1 MNILI
6 ICLLFGIITC
16 LLTIISRVLLLR
28 FNIVDIPKS
37 RGMHKMP
44 IPRGGGISIIISV
57 SLYLI
62 FFDNNNLISQSNH
75 IYGLLVGIGLLGF
88 IDDLK
93 DINFKYR
100 LILQFSFSVI
110 IICLFSIINV
120 YSYLDIKILILLNL
134 ILVIYFVWQI
144 NLFNFMDGINGIASI
159 QAILFF
165 LSMSVIAFINGYDYF
180 VQKYLIFA
188 FILFGFLPQNFPKA
202 RIFLGDGGSYFLGAF
217 IAFSTIE
224 SLYIDE
230 KFFCMSIILMASFY
244 LDSTITLLS
253 RIIQKKEFF
262 EAHKEH
268 LYQLMTRLNKSH
280 SVTVLFLFI
289 FNVVIATI
297 GYLFIYILDVK
308 IFIFLISY
316 LSLLSILYLLFKR
329 NLHYKVIQKNL

>member
-1 MNILI
+1 MNII
-6 ICLLFGIITC
+6 ILCTLFGIMTY
-16 LLTIISRVLLLR
+16 LLTNISRVLLLR

-44 IPRGGGISIIISV
+44 IPRGGGISIIISA

-62 FFDNNNLISQSNH
+62 FFDDNNLIFHSTY

-88 IDDLK
+88 LDDLK

-100 LILQFSFSVI
+100 LILQFSVSVI
-110 IICLFSIINV
+110 IVSLFSLISI
-120 YSYLDIKILILLNL
+120 YASMDIKILILLNL

-144 NLFNFMDGINGIASI
+144 NLFNFMDGINGISSI

-165 LSMSVIAFINGYDYF
+165 LSMSIMAFINEYDYF

-188 FILFGFLPQNFPKA
+188 FISFGFLPHNFPKP

-230 KFFCMSIILMASFY
+230 KFFCMSIILMATFY

-253 RIIQKKEFF
+253 RIIQRKKFF

-280 SVTVLFLFI
+280 SATVLYFFI

-297 GYLFIYILDVK
+297 GYLFVYILDVK
-308 IFIFLISY
+308 TFIFLISY
-316 LSLLSILYLLFKR
+316 LSLLSIIYLLFKS
-329 NLHYKVIQKNL
+329 NLYSKVLQKNL